1 MPGVPRPYRPR
12 RSGAAPDGDGARAA
26 DFDDGRRPGALAF
39 SVEALRFVRSAL
51 TRSSAVAIYDF
62 VGTSNY
68 YTRDSLYVNLGYW
81 QRAGTLDEAS
91 QDLAGLLAEAAGLG
105 PATTVLDCGF
115 GFADQ
120 DLYRYERF
128 SPARIVGINVTSRV
142 AIGRARVDAAGLAPR
157 IDLLLGSAT
166 AMPFGDGAFDRLVA
180 LECAFH
186 FRTRQTIFREA
197 MRVLRPGGRLAV
209 GDVVLGGN
217 RRDDLKSQ
225 LIDRMHRRMWHIPDA
240 NMYPRQTY
248 ARKLAE
254 AGFTDV
260 KVESIAADV
269 FAPYLAY
276 CERFARGAAERRRLN
291 PLLRAGPSAMR
302 RLGWF
307 DQYDYVIATARKPLS
322 EAEGG
327 R

>member
-1 MPGVPRPYRPR
+1 V
-12 RSGAAPDGDGARAA
+12 
-26 DFDDGRRPGALAF
+26 AF
-39 SVEALRFVRSAL
+39 WVEALRFVWSVL
-51 TRSSAVAIYDF
+51 TQSSAVAIYDF
-62 VGTSNY
+62 VGSRNY

-81 QRAGTLDEAS
+81 KHASTLDEAS

-105 PATTVLDCGF
+105 PGATVLDCGF

-120 DLYRYERF
+120 DLYWHRRF
-128 SPARIVGINVTSRV
+128 SPARIVGINVTPQQV
-142 AIGRARVDAAGLAPR
+142 ATGRARVDAAGLGSR

-166 AMPFGDGAFDRLVA
+166 AMPFGDGVFDRVMA

-186 FRTRQTIFREA
+186 FRTRQTFFAEA
-197 MRVLRPGGRLAV
+197 RRVLQPGGRLAV
-209 GDVVLGGN
+209 ADIILGGT
-217 RRDDLKSQ
+217 RRDDLKSR
-225 LIDRMHRRMWHIPDA
+225 LIDRLHRRLWHIPDA

-260 KVESIAADV
+260 RVGSIAADV

-276 CERFARGAAERRRLN
+276 CERFAGTAPERGRLN
-291 PLLRAGPSAMR
+291 PLLRVGPRTMR

-307 DQYDYVIATARKPLS
+307 DQYDYVIATAQKPPS
-322 EAEGG
+322 RAAPA
-327 R
+327 RRRAVTADT